1 MIDMTK
7 LESIEKLRELAC
19 DINGSEIVDHMQLYP
34 SCVFDGAW
42 LDSWHCEFD
51 RVLEALEREIAE
63 KYMLLPVDADGV
75 PIHVGDHMQATDDV
89 DEDGKPYRQLVTGYT
104 MSLPDGNGK
113 LWFTDDDGVSYDP
126 RYSCHVKPDPVKEL
140 LCDMIHEYGCTDAL
154 TEAVAEKYA
163 ERIRELME
171 VDDG

>member
-63 KYMLLPVDADGV
+63 KYMELPVGADGV
-75 PIHVGDHMQATDDV
+75 PIHVGDILKSKYAPKPFEVESMELSSTWTVWDKENGATRWPG
-89 DEDGKPYRQLVTGYT
+89 ECR
-104 MSLPDGNGK
+104 
-113 LWFTDDDGVSYDP
+113 
-126 RYSCHVKPDPVKEL
+126 HVKPRTVEDVLE
-140 LCDMIHEYGCTDAL
+140 EAL
-154 TEAVAEKYA
+154 YKAANLDRRDGYWPSAADVTNIVEKYA
-163 ERIRELME
+163 GELRMVGDAE
-171 VDDG
+171 